1 MFLAFFY
8 LKKYIFYDTMCDRIT
23 TGVLPRYGECKMEKK
38 YIPFTQKM
46 IKSHKILIPTMLPL
60 HFSLVGS
67 VLSTYGYNVEIL
79 SNNGREV
86 VETGLKYAGED
97 AYYSAV
103 LVIGQFLSALKSG
116 RYDSTRTALLFF
128 CTGGM
133 GEAHYLNLLHSALE
147 SAGFENIPVISLSS
161 AGIEKHPG
169 FDLDSKKLHGI
180 IYAVLYG
187 DLMMSLSNQCKPYEK
202 NDGACD
208 ELIAKW
214 QRRLGRELGAE
225 GVIEYGRV
233 KENCRQIVRDFA
245 SIELEKRSCPKV
257 GIVGELYVKYS
268 PLGNNCLEDFLMC
281 EGAEVVVPGLADSIL
296 YTIHNSIRESRGH
309 LFRYLVY
316 KFLYGFIFRKKN
328 DIIRIV
334 KENSDFAPMTPFEDT
349 LALAEKHVGD
359 GNRSDESRLLVA
371 EMLALS
377 ESGVKN
383 IVCNQPL
390 NDDSDERALIDLVKS
405 IYSDVNVVSVDYDV
419 ISMSDETDDLL
430 RQMIKDAK

>member
-1 MFLAFFY
+1 MVQY
-8 LKKYIFYDTMCDRIT
+8 VIERS
-23 TGVLPRYGECKMEKK
+23 TGILPRNGECKMETK

-97 AYYSAV
+97 ACYSAV
-103 LVIGQFLSALKSG
+103 MVIGQFLSALKSG
-116 RYDSTRTALLFF
+116 RYDSQRTALLFF

-133 GEAHYLNLLHSALE
+133 GEAHYLHLLRSALE
-147 SAGFENIPVISLSS
+147 SAGFENVPVISLSS
-161 AGIEKHPG
+161 AGLEKHPG
-169 FDLDSKKLHGI
+169 FVLDSKKLHGI

-202 NDGACD
+202 NEGSCD
-208 ELIAKW
+208 DLISRW
-214 QRRLGRELGAE
+214 QRRLGRELGSD
-225 GVIEYGRV
+225 GVIEYRRV
-233 KENCRQIVRDFA
+233 KENFRQIVRDFA
-245 SIELEKRSCPKV
+245 AIELEKRPVARV

-281 EGAEVVVPGLADSIL
+281 EGAEVVVPGLLDSIL
-296 YTIHNSIRESRGH
+296 YTIHDSMKECKGNLIR
-309 LFRYLVY
+309 YIAY
-316 KFLYGFIFRKKN
+316 KFLYSFMYRKKN
-328 DIIRIV
+328 DIIRMV

-349 LALAEKHVGD
+349 LALAEKHVGQ
-359 GNRSDESRLLVA
+359 GEQKGESRLLAA

-390 NDDSDERALIDLVKS
+390 NDDSDEKALIDLVKR
-405 IYSDVNVVSVDYDV
+405 IYSDVNIVSVDYDV
-419 ISMSDETDDLL
+419 ISMSDETDELL
-430 RQMIKDAK
+430 RQMIREAK